1 MDSLLYGVIPLPI
14 YSLLVFTRIR
24 ITGRDPSLVFRSY
37 SFSGSEA
44 SRTTTTDFP
53 VMTAFPYSI
62 PFPKAA
68 HTRNS
73 SASATVSEFGV
84 SG

>member
-1 MDSLLYGVIPLPI
+1 VDASLL
-14 YSLLVFTRIR
+14 
-24 ITGRDPSLVFRSY
+24 

-53 VMTAFPYSI
+53 VSGLTAFPYYI

-68 HTRNS
+68 HTRNY
-73 SASATVSEFGV
+73 SASATVS
-84 SG
+84 